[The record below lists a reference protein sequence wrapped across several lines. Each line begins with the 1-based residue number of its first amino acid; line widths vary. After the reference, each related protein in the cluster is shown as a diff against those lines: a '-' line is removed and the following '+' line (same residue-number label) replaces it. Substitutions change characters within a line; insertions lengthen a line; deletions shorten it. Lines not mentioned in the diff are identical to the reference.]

1 MSEEIPNPKEF
12 KALLSRLWEETKGV
26 TLGRIMVIEDASSS
40 LMCGLLSPDLR
51 ARAASEAHK
60 LAGSLGTFGFSE
72 GFRLSRTIE
81 QILKAGTDLDRDQG
95 NQLAQLL
102 HELRCELEKV
112 PQKYW
117 ASETR
122 NSSEE

>member
-1 MSEEIPNPKEF
+1 MSEAIPNPQEF

-40 LMCGLLSPDLR
+40 LICGLLSPDLR

-72 GFRLSRTIE
+72 AFQLSRTIE
-81 QILKAGTDLDRDQG
+81 QMLKAKAIWTGTR
-95 NQLAQLL
+95 
-102 HELRCELEKV
+102 
-112 PQKYW
+112 
-117 ASETR
+117 ET
-122 NSSEE
+122 S